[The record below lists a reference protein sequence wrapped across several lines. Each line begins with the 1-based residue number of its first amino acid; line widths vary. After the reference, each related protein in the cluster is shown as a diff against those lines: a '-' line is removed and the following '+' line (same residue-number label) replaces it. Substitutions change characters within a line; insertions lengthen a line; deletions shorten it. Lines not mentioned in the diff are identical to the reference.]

1 MMRYHVDVKILILFL
16 VLLCRQ
22 GLFAQADTDSVRID
36 TVRNKYLPTAMRF
49 GTDIIS
55 LVRTRA
61 QDNFHGWEVNGEIDF
76 SRYFLSIDY
85 GTWGRDLR
93 SDGAT
98 YANTG
103 DYWRAGIDV
112 NFLKNDPDRNVFF
125 LGARYG
131 RSTFT
136 ESMTIERQDPTWG
149 LLTDNF
155 YHSNV
160 NAWWLEL
167 TTGLRVKIW
176 KIFWVGYT
184 GRFKF
189 GLTTDA
195 SEEMLPH
202 DIPGFGSNAKETTWG
217 FNYYLMLRIP
227 LRNTPP
233 PPADKK

>member
-1 MMRYHVDVKILILFL
+1 
-16 VLLCRQ
+16 
-22 GLFAQADTDSVRID
+22 
-36 TVRNKYLPTAMRF
+36 LPTGLRI

-55 LVRTRA
+55 LARTRT

-76 SRYFLSIDY
+76 SRYSLAIDY
-85 GTWGRDLR
+85 GTWGRDLN
-93 SDGAT
+93 SDSAA

-103 DYWRAGIDV
+103 DYWRAGIDID
-112 NFLKNDPDRNVFF
+112 FLNNDPDRNVFF
-125 LGARYG
+125 LGVRYG
-131 RSTFT
+131 RSVFT
-136 ESMTIERQDPTWG
+136 ESMNVMRFDPTWG
-149 LLTDNF
+149 LLSDNF

-189 GLTTDA
+189 ALTTDA

-202 DIPGFGSNAKETTWG
+202 DIPGFGRTNKETTWG
-217 FNYYLMLRIP
+217 FNYYVMVRIP
-227 LRNTPP
+227 LRKAPAPP
-233 PPADKK
+233 PEK